1 VTVTYDLDDGRIPT
15 AQGGI
20 MWIGYQ
26 PRSRLVWF
34 ELARDGILV
43 AVAALAVL
51 AALWW
56 LRKRPAE

>member
-1 VTVTYDLDDGRIPT
+1 
-15 AQGGI
+15 

-34 ELARDGILV
+34 ELARNGILV
-43 AVAALAVL
+43 AAAVLAVL

>member
-1 VTVTYDLDDGRIPT
+1 
-15 AQGGI
+15 

-43 AVAALAVL
+43 AAAVL